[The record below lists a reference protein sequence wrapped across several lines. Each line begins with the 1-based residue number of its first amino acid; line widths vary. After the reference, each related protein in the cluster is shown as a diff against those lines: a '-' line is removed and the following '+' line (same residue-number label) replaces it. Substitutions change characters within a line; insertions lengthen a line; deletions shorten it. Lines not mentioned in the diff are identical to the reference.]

1 MSNFSIGLNNM
12 YHVVLKDGS
21 DHFRL
26 HINYIKRRVLY
37 LIYDIVDIKHSN
49 LKFMDFS

>member
-26 HINYIKRRVLY
+26 HVYKKKSLY